1 MASREEES
9 KIFQAATQKNAPM
22 ARFFVKGPAEEKKI
36 KKIVNPHLEYVES
49 NLKSYFGTKV
59 KLKEKNG
66 KGQIIIDYMTMDDL
80 NRLLEMM
87 GLE

>member
-1 MASREEES
+1 M
-9 KIFQAATQKNAPM
+9 
-22 ARFFVKGPAEEKKI
+22 
-36 KKIVNPHLEYVES
+36 ES
-49 NLKSYFGTKV
+49 NLNSYFGTKV